1 MRSHAWKRTVLLAR
15 ISPSVPTVIDID
27 DEGEGGKREESQEES
42 DQSRERYAAGEIQS
56 KFRINSEQK
65 PFSSTPISLS
75 TANLGFAPTFFH
87 MENDEGEEIEG
98 AVLNGLTENL

>member
-1 MRSHAWKRTVLLAR
+1 MAR
-15 ISPSVPTVIDID
+15 ERRPKKSPTS
-27 DEGEGGKREESQEES
+27 EL

-98 AVLNGLTENL
+98 AVLIGLTENL